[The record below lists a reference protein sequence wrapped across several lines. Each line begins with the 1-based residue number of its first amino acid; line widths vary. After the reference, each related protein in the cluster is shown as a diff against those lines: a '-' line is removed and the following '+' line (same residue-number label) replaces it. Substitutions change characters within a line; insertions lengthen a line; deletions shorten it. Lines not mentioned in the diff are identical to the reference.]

1 MNLMELNGVSVIFE
15 DRSSIFKKKEFYAL
29 KDISLNIQ
37 ENDLLIVLGES
48 GAGKTTLG
56 RVMVGLQKPTKGS
69 LIYKGYN
76 VWKNRRKIYATYR
89 REVQLIPQDPY
100 STLPYNKTVE
110 EILSAPIKRWMKL
123 DKDKIRK
130 RIFELLEMVKLTP
143 QEEIINKFPHQLS
156 GGQRQRINIARS
168 LSLDPKLIIADEPV
182 TMVDASLRLGI
193 LNILAEIKNR
203 LNLSM
208 VFITHDIPIARYFY
222 HLVNKGKTV
231 IMFAGRIVEEGDLE
245 EILRDP
251 LHPYTKDL
259 IKITPSIENVISERR
274 VIGENVKVDYT
285 RVEVGCPYNLRCPFV
300 MEMCRKNEPS
310 LINTNANHKVSCYLY
325 GKNN

>member
-15 DRSSIFKKKEFYAL
+15 DRSGIFKKKEFYAL

-110 EILSAPIKRWMKL
+110 EILSAPIKR
-123 DKDKIRK
+123 
-130 RIFELLEMVKLTP
+130 
-143 QEEIINKFPHQLS
+143 
-156 GGQRQRINIARS
+156 
-168 LSLDPKLIIADEPV
+168 
-182 TMVDASLRLGI
+182 
-193 LNILAEIKNR
+193 
-203 LNLSM
+203 
-208 VFITHDIPIARYFY
+208 
-222 HLVNKGKTV
+222 
-231 IMFAGRIVEEGDLE
+231 
-245 EILRDP
+245 
-251 LHPYTKDL
+251 
-259 IKITPSIENVISERR
+259 
-274 VIGENVKVDYT
+274 
-285 RVEVGCPYNLRCPFV
+285 
-300 MEMCRKNEPS
+300 
-310 LINTNANHKVSCYLY
+310 
-325 GKNN
+325 